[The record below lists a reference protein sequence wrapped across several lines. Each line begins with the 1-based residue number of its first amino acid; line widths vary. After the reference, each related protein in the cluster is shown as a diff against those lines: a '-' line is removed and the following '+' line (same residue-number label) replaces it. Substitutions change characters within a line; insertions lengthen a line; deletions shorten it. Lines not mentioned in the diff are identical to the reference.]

1 MKQDGNVIKRG
12 SETELAEMVS
22 RIIAGD
28 PRAEEEMIRRYEDGI
43 SIIIGQIVQSQDTTK
58 DVSQETFKIALG
70 KIRHGD
76 VREPERLSGFICGIA
91 RNLALEHVRKQRQ
104 RANLE
109 DVGKAEQVIDPSPS
123 QLDQLCQ
130 KERAL
135 IVHQVINNM
144 KVQRDREII
153 FRYCIAEEDKDQICT
168 DLGLTRAQFNN
179 VISRALQR
187 YKELYIRLIGE
198 P

>member
-1 MKQDGNVIKRG
+1 MNVIKVN
-12 SETELAEMVS
+12 SETELPEMVS

-28 PRAEEEMIRRYEDGI
+28 PAAEEEMIRRYEDGV
-43 SIIIGQIVQSQDTTK
+43 SIIIGQIVQSQDAAK

-76 VREPERLSGFICGIA
+76 VREPERLSGFICAVA
-91 RNLALEHVRKQRQ
+91 RNLALEHVRKARQ
-104 RANLE
+104 MANQE
-109 DVGKAEQVIDPSPS
+109 DVGKAESIIDPAPS
-123 QLDQLCQ
+123 QLDHLCQ
-130 KERAL
+130 KERAQ
-135 IVHQVINNM
+135 IVHQVIRKLN
-144 KVQRDREII
+144 VQRDREII
-153 FRYCIAEEDKDQICT
+153 FRYCIAEEDKDQICA

-187 YKELYIRLIGE
+187 YKELYLKLIGE